1 MSQQFARLV
10 GTYVSHSFEHDNGV
24 HLVLNISASGK
35 TYSVDVNIQSIDG
48 SEVEYCQK
56 SGALMSFP
64 DGLDTNVSLSYV
76 SDCSLVDDDFQ
87 SADQSFLSDLIMK
100 LLANANQVVV
110 YGMMYTDGNVQG
122 LHDIHYNP
130 SMRNQD
136 GALGFV
142 TSTETTWIYCK
153 FQNEHLPE

>member
-24 HLVLNISASGK
+24 HLVLNISANGK
-35 TYSVDVNIQSIDG
+35 TYPVDVNIQSIDG
-48 SEVEYCQK
+48 SEVEYCQE
-56 SGALMSFP
+56 SGSLATFTN
-64 DGLDTNVSLSYV
+64 GLDTDVTLSYV
-76 SDCSLVDDDFQ
+76 SDLHLTDNDFQ
-87 SADQSFLSDLIMK
+87 SVSQGTLSNLILK
-100 LLANANQVVV
+100 LVANANQVVV
-110 YGMMYTDGNVQG
+110 YGMMYTDGTVQG

-142 TSTETTWIYCK
+142 TASSTTWIYCK
-153 FQNEHLPE
+153 FQNEHIQ